1 MKKTKKWVIGLMI
14 ILCMLIGGC
23 GGHSSSVNETQEN
36 TGETRAED
44 EYKPAKDA
52 VILMTVGDSVV
63 TKEEALFYIYQLK
76 SKYGDSLGSG
86 LWNMDIGDGQK
97 LGEYALEETKRH
109 IMEINIICQTAKEQ
123 GVFLLDEEK
132 EEARQKAQQYM
143 SGLSS
148 EAESDFGITRE
159 LVEKIYRENML
170 ASKMYDVTTA
180 KVTGEI
186 SDEDA
191 RCADIQYIQ
200 VMIKGSDGDAVKKEQ
215 SGEDLE
221 DARNRAKNLL
231 KSAKKSSD
239 FKSFAQTNTE
249 APEVELTISKGDG
262 PEDIEAAALSLHTGE
277 FSDVVEGKEG
287 YYIIYCVNES
297 NEEEKMK
304 KKEELINK
312 AQDEKFMEEYTKWSQ
327 NYRVV
332 VSGPEWENLKF

>member
-1 MKKTKKWVIGLMI
+1 MKKTKIRVIGFMI
-14 ILCMLIGGC
+14 ILCMLMGGC
-23 GGHSSSVNETQEN
+23 GGHSSSEIETQEN
-36 TGETRAED
+36 TGETKTED
-44 EYKPAKDA
+44 EYKPEKDA
-52 VILMTVGDSVV
+52 VILMTVGDCVV

-123 GVFLLDEEK
+123 GVLLLDEEK
-132 EEARQKAQQYM
+132 DEARQKAQQYM

-180 KVTGEI
+180 EVTGEI

-200 VMIKGSDGDAVKKEQ
+200 VLAGGSNSG
-215 SGEDLE
+215 SGEGSE
-221 DARNRAKNLL
+221 DAKDRAKNLL
-231 KSAKKSSD
+231 KTAKKSSD
-239 FKSFAQTNTE
+239 FKSFAQVNTE
-249 APEVELTISKGDG
+249 ASDVELTISKGDG

-304 KKEELINK
+304 KKEELINR
-312 AQDEKFMEEYTKWSQ
+312 AQDEKFMEKYTKWSQ